1 MELTTNPRGFFSFGG
16 YISDGDEPQAIE
28 NEDEEDLNELNGI
41 TPLPPG
47 RHAIAKRVK
56 AGYFINHH
64 HVIYCI
70 YIIYLQ
76 GANGKK
82 KAHPAAAKAKA
93 VDKSTTSDTPVKV
106 LYVSYIYI
114 YTR

>member
-70 YIIYLQ
+70 YNIFA
-76 GANGKK
+76 GREWKKESPPRGCEGKG
-82 KAHPAAAKAKA
+82 
-93 VDKSTTSDTPVKV
+93 
-106 LYVSYIYI
+106 
-114 YTR
+114 R